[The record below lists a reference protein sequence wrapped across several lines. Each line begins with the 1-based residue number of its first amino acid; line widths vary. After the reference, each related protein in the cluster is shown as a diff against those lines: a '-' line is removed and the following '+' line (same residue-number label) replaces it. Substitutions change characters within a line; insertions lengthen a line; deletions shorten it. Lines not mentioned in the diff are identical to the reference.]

1 MERSNRERRES
12 LKEKN
17 PHTGRRGRRIA
28 GGRHPKGQGKL
39 NPNSQSD
46 SKEES
51 WPVGEETEATSP

>member
-1 MERSNRERRES
+1 M
-12 LKEKN
+12 KEKN